1 MTIYGWDIESSGF
14 NENLFVTIYP
24 KPNQDSKIPIPDD
37 LKDIHIVGKLVSDDE
52 SNNVNW
58 ESSLENMN
66 AENKFSTTSA
76 LLQTGMLEK
85 LIFGENKGQLSG
97 RTYVSKQQSIQ
108 IFKGVEPMNLNLTI
122 EFVAL
127 RDTYKEVEAPLQY
140 LYKFQAPVLG
150 DGIVNTMTT
159 SLMDIFK
166 NNKISTSEKMSY
178 FGYIPF
184 DLVID
189 YAGKRFNSVYVLT
202 SVSTSRDKIRVT
214 KDGHT
219 IKRQVSLSFKSK
231 KALERDDFIVKIK

>member
-1 MTIYGWDIESSGF
+1 MAIKIYGWDIESSGF
-14 NENLFVTIYP
+14 NQNLFVTIYP
-24 KPNQDSKIPIPDD
+24 KPKQDSNIPIPNN

-76 LLQTGMLEK
+76 LLQTGLYEK
-85 LIFGENKGQLSG
+85 AIFGDESKKFAG
-97 RTYVSKQQSIQ
+97 RTLINKQQSIQ
-108 IFKGVEPMNLNLTI
+108 VFKGVEPMNLNLTI

-127 RDTYKEVEAPLQY
+127 RDAYREVELPLQY
-140 LYKFQAPVLG
+140 LYKFQAPILG
-150 DGIVNTMTT
+150 DG
-159 SLMDIFK
+159 LL
-166 NNKISTSEKMSY
+166 NNAISQVKELFSDSKKSETLKLA
-178 FGYIPF
+178 GYIPF

-231 KALERDDFIVKIK
+231 KALERDDFVVKIT